1 MQSYYGDRMKGRY
14 RGRIVNIIP
23 IEKQEEKDCFLIE
36 AEDDKSNLFWFT
48 MKNIFPCYQT
58 WKKESGLIGDLKEN
72 KMYRWTAKENVQLI
86 TKNLI
91 LETE

>member
-1 MQSYYGDRMKGRY
+1 MKGRY
-14 RGRIVNIIP
+14 RGKIVNIIP
-23 IEKQEEKDCFLIE
+23 IERQEEKDYFLIE
-36 AEDDKSNLFWFT
+36 TEYDNNVFWFT
-48 MKNIFPCYQT
+48 MENVYPYYQT
-58 WKKESGLIGDLKEN
+58 WKKENELISDLKEN

>member
-1 MQSYYGDRMKGRY
+1 MKGRY
-14 RGRIVNIIP
+14 RGKIVNIIP

-36 AEDDKSNLFWFT
+36 TEDDESNVFWFT
-48 MKNIFPCYQT
+48 MKNVYPYYQT
-58 WKKESGLIGDLKEN
+58 WKKENELISDLKEN

>member
-1 MQSYYGDRMKGRY
+1 MKGRY
-14 RGRIVNIIP
+14 RGKIVNIVP
-23 IEKQEEKDCFLIE
+23 IERQEEKDCFLIE
-36 AEDDKSNLFWFT
+36 TENDKYNLFWFT
-48 MKNIFPCYQT
+48 MKNIYPFYQT
-58 WKKESGLIGDLKEN
+58 WKKENELIGDLKEN